1 MTTPRTFVTALW
13 ILFVALCIG
22 GCAGFVP
29 GSEPPAVSVTSFA
42 LAPESSGSTPR
53 FNIGIRVVNPNRNP
67 IRLRG
72 MSYSVEIDGNR
83 ILNGANPD
91 LPTVPGYDS
100 ADFVI
105 QASPDL
111 LGGVRLLTDLF
122 SRQRNT
128 LGYTFRARIDVG
140 SLLPLTIEESGQFNL
155 PAAR

>member
-1 MTTPRTFVTALW
+1 MTTRIPASVVWALFFS
-13 ILFVALCIG
+13 LALT
-22 GCAGFVP
+22 GCAGIVP

-42 LAPESSGSTPR
+42 LAPQTNNSTPR
-53 FNIGIRVVNPNRNP
+53 FNIGIHVVNPNRNP

-72 MSYSVEIDGNR
+72 MSYTVEIEGNR

-122 SRQRNT
+122 ARQRTT
-128 LGYTFRARIDVG
+128 LGYTFRARIDAG
-140 SLLPLTIEESGQFNL
+140 SLLPLTIEESGQFSL

>member
-1 MTTPRTFVTALW
+1 MTTTRSLATAIATVL
-13 ILFVALCIG
+13 LALVLT
-22 GCAGFVP
+22 GCAGLVP
-29 GSEPPAVSVTSFA
+29 GTEPPAVSVTSFA
-42 LAPESSGSTPR
+42 LAPETAGNTPR
-53 FNIGIRVVNPNRNP
+53 FNIGIHVVNPNRNP

-72 MSYSVEIDGNR
+72 MSYTVEIEGNR

-122 SRQRNT
+122 ARRRDT
-128 LGYTFRARIDVG
+128 LGYTFRARIDAG
-140 SLLPLTIEESGQFNL
+140 SLLPLTIEESGQFSL
-155 PAAR
+155 PSAR